1 MVRAPTLFPNSPLTQ
16 LGVAVLML
24 SPLHRGVTT
33 YIMRAFNLPEFCKVI
48 EQEAITVAY
57 IVPPVALALAK
68 APAVSKFNLSSLRFM
83 HSSAAPTSKE
93 IIVAVN
99 DRLGV
104 PIRQGYGLSEAAPGV
119 CSQRSAAWDTPI
131 GTSGRLVPSMS
142 AKFALEDGRQA
153 APGCE
158 GEICLKGPNIFKGY
172 YNNPDATAS
181 SFDSEGWYHTGDV
194 GRADEQ
200 GNIYITDRLKDLIKY
215 NGFQVAPAQL
225 EDILLGHAAVAD
237 VAVIGVYSEQ
247 RATELPRA
255 YVVVANG
262 HQGDKRL
269 GETLQE
275 WLNERV
281 SPHKKLRGGVKFV
294 DAIPKSNAG
303 KILRRVLVEQ
313 ARREEE
319 QEKQESPVKAR
330 L

>member
-1 MVRAPTLFPNSPLTQ
+1 
-16 LGVAVLML
+16 ML

-33 YIMRAFNLPEFCKVI
+33 YIMQGFNLPQFCKIV
-48 EQEAITVAY
+48 EQSKITVAY

-68 APAVSKFNLSSLRFM
+68 APIVSKFDLSSLRFM
-83 HSSAAPTSKE
+83 HSSAAPTPKE

-99 DRLGV
+99 DRLHV
-104 PIRQGYGLSEAAPGV
+104 SIRQGYGLSEAAPGV
-119 CSQRSAAWDTPI
+119 SLQRSAEWDAPI

-142 AKFALEDGRQA
+142 AKFVLEDGKEA
-153 APGCE
+153 ALGTE

-172 YNNPDATAS
+172 YNNPKATAE

-225 EDILLGHAAVAD
+225 EDLLLGHAAVAD
-237 VAVIGVYSEQ
+237 VAVIGVYSEE

-255 YVVVANG
+255 YVVAAAG
-262 HQGDKRL
+262 YKGDDKL
-269 GETLQE
+269 EVTLRA

-281 SPHKKLRGGVKFV
+281 SPHKKLRGGVRFV
-294 DAIPKSNAG
+294 DVIPRSNAG

-313 ARREEE
+313 ARLEE
-319 QEKQESPVKAR
+319 KKRDSPVKAR

>member
-1 MVRAPTLFPNSPLTQ
+1 
-16 LGVAVLML
+16 ML

-33 YIMRAFNLPEFCKVI
+33 YIMQGFNLPQFCKIV
-48 EQEAITVAY
+48 EQSKITVAY

-68 APAVSKFNLSSLRFM
+68 APIVSKFDLSSLRLM
-83 HSSAAPTSKE
+83 HSSAAPTPKE

-99 DRLGV
+99 DRLHV
-104 PIRQGYGLSEAAPGV
+104 SIRQGYGLSEAAPGV
-119 CSQRSAAWDTPI
+119 SSQRSAEWDAPI

-142 AKFALEDGRQA
+142 AKFVLEDGKEA
-153 APGCE
+153 APGSE

-172 YNNPDATAS
+172 YNNPKATAE

-225 EDILLGHAAVAD
+225 EDLLLGHAAVAD
-237 VAVIGVYSEQ
+237 VAVIGVYSEE

-255 YVVVANG
+255 YVVAAAG
-262 HQGDKRL
+262 YKGDDKL
-269 GETLQE
+269 EVTLRA

-281 SPHKKLRGGVKFV
+281 SPHKKLRGGVRFV
-294 DAIPKSNAG
+294 DVIPRSNAG

-313 ARREEE
+313 ARLEE
-319 QEKQESPVKAR
+319 KKRDSPVKAR

>member
-1 MVRAPTLFPNSPLTQ
+1 MVCLSINSLFSHSSLTRP
-16 LGVAVLML
+16 GVAVLML
-24 SPLHRGVTT
+24 SPLNRGITT
-33 YIMRAFNLPEFCKVI
+33 YIMQGFNLPDFCKTV
-48 EQEAITVAY
+48 EREKITVAY

-68 APAVSKFNLSSLRFM
+68 APVVSKFNLSSLRFM
-83 HSSAAPTSKE
+83 HSSAAPASKE
-93 IIVAVN
+93 IIIGVN

-119 CSQRSAAWDTPI
+119 ASQQSLAWNAPI
-131 GTSGRLVPSMS
+131 GASGRLVPSMS
-142 AKFALEDGRQA
+142 AKFALEDGSEA
-153 APGCE
+153 APGSE

-172 YNNPDATAS
+172 YNNPKATAD

-194 GRADEQ
+194 GLADEQ

-237 VAVIGVYSEQ
+237 VCVIGVYSEE

-255 YVVVANG
+255 YVVVAEG
-262 HQGDKRL
+262 HKGDEKL

-275 WLNERV
+275 WVNERV
-281 SPHKKLRGGVKFV
+281 SPHKKLRGGVRFV
-294 DAIPKSNAG
+294 EAIPKSNAG

-313 ARREEE
+313 ARSEDKRN
-319 QEKQESPVKAR
+319 SPVKAR

>member
-1 MVRAPTLFPNSPLTQ
+1 
-16 LGVAVLML
+16 ML

-33 YIMRAFNLPEFCKVI
+33 YIMRSFKLPEFCKVV
-48 EQEAITVAY
+48 EREKITVAY

-68 APAVSKFNLSSLRFM
+68 APVVAQFNLSSLRFM
-83 HSSAAPTSKE
+83 HSSAAPTPKE

-104 PIRQGYGLSEAAPGV
+104 PVRQGYGLPEAASGV
-119 CSQRSAAWDTPI
+119 CSQRLKAWDETI
-131 GTSGRLVPSMS
+131 GTSGRLIRGMMAKLVRDDGKEVPTGS
-142 AKFALEDGRQA
+142 
-153 APGCE
+153 E
-158 GEICLKGPNIFKGY
+158 GETCLKGPNIFKGY
-172 YNNPDATAS
+172 YHNPKAAAE

-194 GRADEQ
+194 GRVDEQ

-215 NGFQVAPAQL
+215 NGLQVAPAQL

-237 VAVIGVYSEQ
+237 VAVIGLYSDE

-255 YVVVANG
+255 YVVVAAG
-262 HQGDKRL
+262 YTGDEKF
-269 GETLQE
+269 GEMLQN

-281 SPHKKLRGGVKFV
+281 SPHKKLRGGVRFV
-294 DAIPKSNAG
+294 EAIPKSNAG

-313 ARREEE
+313 AKSEK
-319 QEKQESPVKAR
+319 KQEDAVKAR

>member
-1 MVRAPTLFPNSPLTQ
+1 
-16 LGVAVLML
+16 ML
-24 SPLHRGVTT
+24 SPLNRGVTT
-33 YIMRAFNLPEFCKVI
+33 YIMQSFNLPDFCKAV
-48 EQEAITVAY
+48 EREKITIAY

-68 APAVSKFNLSSLRFM
+68 VPIVSKFNLSSLRFM
-83 HSSAAPTSKE
+83 HSSAAPASKE
-93 IIVAVN
+93 IITGVN

-119 CSQRSAAWDTPI
+119 SSQRSSAWNAPI
-131 GTSGRLVPSMS
+131 GASGRLVPSMS
-142 AKFALEDGRQA
+142 AKFTLEDGKEA
-153 APGCE
+153 AAGYE

-172 YNNPDATAS
+172 YDNPKVTAEA
-181 SFDSEGWYHTGDV
+181 FDSEGWYHTGDV

-225 EDILLGHAAVAD
+225 EDLLLGHPAVAD
-237 VAVIGVYSEQ
+237 VTVIGIYSEG

-255 YVVVANG
+255 YIVPAAG
-262 HQGDKRL
+262 HKADGEL

-281 SPHKKLRGGVKFV
+281 SPHKKLRGGVRFV
-294 DAIPKSNAG
+294 EAIPKSNAG
-303 KILRRVLVEQ
+303 KILRRVLVEE
-313 ARREEE
+313 ARAE
-319 QEKQESPVKAR
+319 EKQRKKEGSIKAR